1 MSTSIGGGYCD
12 CGDPEAWKEN
22 AHCSLHIPAPDAAS
36 VDPLANVPLDI
47 QNRARQVFSAVL
59 KYSYELLTLDTFM
72 KLPGD
77 LQYKSGENIDLMD
90 DLLEVEDMYATVLF
104 NDEVHT
110 FDEVIMTLTKALDD
124 CDRTKAINYV
134 SLIDKEGRALV
145 KCSQFQQCNEVK
157 RVVERITGRR
167 GNNTIPILDSNAS
180 PRCNKQASRL

>member
-22 AHCSLHIPAPDAAS
+22 AHCSIHMPASDAAS

-47 QNRARQVFSAVL
+47 QKRARQVFSAVL

-77 LQYKSGENIDLMD
+77 LQYKSGENVDLMD

-157 RVVERITGRR
+157 RIVERITGRR
-167 GNNTIPILDSNAS
+167 GKAILSLCLLVPLLS
-180 PRCNKQASRL
+180 LLYQVSRL